1 MKFKEILEKIK
12 VYAPLG
18 VSLVVAACVVISL
31 SGYQAKASEPSKDKK
46 QQVSES
52 VTDAETETETENAA
66 EDTQT
71 HAGSF
76 ELADG
81 VYKGSAT
88 GFSGPV
94 TVAVTIMDKKIT
106 SIDILSSTDDEA
118 FFNRAKGVIDRI
130 IASQSFD
137 VDVVSGA
144 TYSSNGIIGAVK
156 NALTGE
162 KDNGVTGKSKQ
173 ESTSESESDSSLAE
187 IAAVQDASAYKD
199 GTYYGTGKG
208 FAGTMKV
215 KVDISGGKIASISI
229 VSTKD
234 GDSYVKSASSLLDTI
249 VEKQST
255 NVDTVSGATFSSRG
269 IIAAVR
275 SALSQAA
282 VSENTADNNN
292 DKQEAAESSGNGQT
306 DENSSGSASE
316 QGTEGTL
323 PYVDGIYYGTAEG
336 YKGDIKAAV
345 VIQNKTLKAILVT
358 EKQDD
363 EPFITNAMDV
373 LKNMMKKQSADVDTV
388 SGATYS
394 SKGLIGA
401 VKAAFEE
408 ARKTTAGENTGDGNS
423 DANNK
428 NNSNSDNNNGNDNSS
443 NNADDSN
450 IAGEE
455 DKAVLSKLVQ
465 SQASLDGAQYTQLS
479 WYLLQIRLGDAQEVL
494 ESAESTKKDVS
505 CAQEKLQAAIN
516 ALQKNDTST
525 NVYEDGVY
533 EVSTLCI
540 PDDDMDFSAYNLS
553 MKVTIANDRIVSIT
567 DVKGDGDSQN
577 ASYIKKAADGTKN
590 QPGLVSVL
598 TSQANADSIDFSS
611 IDTVSRATCT
621 SKAIIDGCKSALEAA
636 KKK

>member
-1 MKFKEILEKIK
+1 MKFKEVLEKIK

-18 VSLVVAACVVISL
+18 VSLVIAACVVISL
-31 SGYQAKASEPSKDKK
+31 SGYQTKASEPSKDKK

-52 VTDAETETETENAA
+52 VADSEAETKKTAD
-66 EDTQT
+66 DTQT
-71 HAGSF
+71 ATGSF
-76 ELADG
+76 DLADG

-130 IASQSFD
+130 ISSQSFD

-162 KDNGVTGKSKQ
+162 NDKTVTGKSKQ
-173 ESTSESESDSSLAE
+173 ESASESDSSSAE
-187 IAAVQDASAYKD
+187 IEAVQDAAAYRD

-215 KVDISGGKIASISI
+215 KVDIAGGKIVSISI

-269 IIAAVR
+269 IISAVR

-282 VSENTADNNN
+282 VSKNTAGNNT
-292 DKQEAAESSGNGQT
+292 DKQDATEASGNGQT
-306 DENSSGSASE
+306 GENPSGSAQQ

-336 YKGDIKAAV
+336 YKGDIKVAV
-345 VIQNKTLKAILVT
+345 VIQDKTLKAILVT

-408 ARKTTAGENTGDGNS
+408 ARKTTAGENTGD
-423 DANNK
+423 
-428 NNSNSDNNNGNDNSS
+428 SNSGNNNSS
-443 NNADDSN
+443 NNSDNSN
-450 IAGEE
+450 IAGDE

-465 SQASLDGAQYTQLS
+465 SQASLDGTQYTQLS
-479 WYLLQIRLGDAQEVL
+479 WYLFQIRLGDAQEVL

-505 CAQEKLQAAIN
+505 RAQEKLQAAIN

-525 NVYEDGVY
+525 NVYEDGTY
-533 EVSTLCI
+533 DVSTLCT
-540 PDDDMDFSAYNLS
+540 PDGDMDFIAYNLS

-577 ASYIKKAADGTKN
+577 ASYIKKAADGTRN
-590 QPGLVSVL
+590 QQGMVSVL
-598 TSQANADSIDFSS
+598 TSQTNAANIDFSS
-611 IDTVSRATCT
+611 IDTVSSATCT
-621 SKAIIDGCKSALEAA
+621 SNAIIDGCKRALETA

>member
-1 MKFKEILEKIK
+1 MKLKEVLEKIK

-18 VSLVVAACVVISL
+18 VSLVIAACVVISL
-31 SGYQAKASEPSKDKK
+31 SGYQTKASEPSKDKK
-46 QQVSES
+46 QQVSEN
-52 VTDAETETETENAA
+52 VTDTETETENAA
-66 EDTQT
+66 ENTQT
-71 HAGSF
+71 ATGSF
-76 ELADG
+76 DLADG

-130 IASQSFD
+130 ISSQSFD

-173 ESTSESESDSSLAE
+173 ESTSESESDSSSVE
-187 IAAVQDASAYKD
+187 KAAVQDASAYKD

-215 KVDISGGKIASISI
+215 KVDIVGGKIASISI

-282 VSENTADNNN
+282 VSQNTAGNNT
-292 DKQEAAESSGNGQT
+292 DKQDATETSGNGQT
-306 DENSSGSASE
+306 DENSSGSSQE
-316 QGTEGTL
+316 QGTGGTL

-336 YKGDIKAAV
+336 YKGDIKVAV
-345 VIQNKTLKAILVT
+345 VIQDKTLKAILVT

-408 ARKTTAGENTGDGNS
+408 ARKTTAGENTGD
-423 DANNK
+423 
-428 NNSNSDNNNGNDNSS
+428 SNSGNNNSS
-443 NNADDSN
+443 NNSDNSN
-450 IAGEE
+450 IAGDE

-465 SQASLDGAQYTQLS
+465 SQVSLDGTQYTQLS
-479 WYLLQIRLGDAQEVL
+479 WYLFQIRLGDAQEVL

-505 CAQEKLQAAIN
+505 RAQEKLQAAIN

-525 NVYEDGVY
+525 NVYEDGTY
-533 EVSTLCI
+533 DVSTLCI

-590 QPGLVSVL
+590 QPGMVSVL
-598 TSQANADSIDFSS
+598 TSQANADSIDFSG
-611 IDTVSRATCT
+611 IDTVSHATCT
-621 SKAIIDGCKSALEAA
+621 SKAIINGCKSVLEAA

>member
-1 MKFKEILEKIK
+1 MKFKEVLEKIK

-18 VSLVVAACVVISL
+18 VSLVIAACVVISL
-31 SGYQAKASEPSKDKK
+31 SGYQTKASEPSKDKK
-46 QQVSES
+46 HQVSER
-52 VTDAETETETENAA
+52 VTDTETEDAA

-71 HAGSF
+71 ATGSF

-282 VSENTADNNN
+282 VSDKTTGNNT
-292 DKQEAAESSGNGQT
+292 DKQGAAEASGNGQT
-306 DENSSGSASE
+306 DKNSSGSASE

-336 YKGDIKAAV
+336 YKGDIRVAV
-345 VIQNKTLKAILVT
+345 VIQDKTLKAILVT

-408 ARKTTAGENTGDGNS
+408 ARKTTAGENTGGSNS
-423 DANNK
+423 DS
-428 NNSNSDNNNGNDNSS
+428 NNSNDNN
-443 NNADDSN
+443 SN

-455 DKAVLSKLVQ
+455 DKAVLLKLVQ

-525 NVYEDGVY
+525 NVYEDGTY
-533 EVSTLCI
+533 DVSTLCI

-577 ASYIKKAADGTKN
+577 VSYIKKAVDGTKN
-590 QPGLVSVL
+590 QPGMVSVL
-598 TSQANADSIDFSS
+598 TSQTNADSIDFSS
-611 IDTVSRATCT
+611 IDTVSHATCT

>member
-1 MKFKEILEKIK
+1 MKFKEVLEKIK

-18 VSLVVAACVVISL
+18 VSLVIAACVVISL
-31 SGYQAKASEPSKDKK
+31 SGYQTKASEPSKDKK
-46 QQVSES
+46 LQVSER
-52 VTDAETETETENAA
+52 VTDTETETENAA

-71 HAGSF
+71 ATGSF
-76 ELADG
+76 DLADG

-118 FFNRAKGVIDRI
+118 FFNKAKGVIDRI
-130 IASQSFD
+130 ISSQSFD

-173 ESTSESESDSSLAE
+173 ESTSESESDSSSAE

-215 KVDISGGKIASISI
+215 KVDIAGGKIASISI

-282 VSENTADNNN
+282 VSENTAGNNT
-292 DKQEAAESSGNGQT
+292 DKQDAAETSGNDRN
-306 DENSSGSASE
+306 DENSSDSE
-316 QGTEGTL
+316 PEQTAEGTL

-336 YKGDIKAAV
+336 YKGDIKVAV
-345 VIQNKTLKAILVT
+345 VIQDKTLKAILVT
-358 EKQDD
+358 KKQDD

-408 ARKTTAGENTGDGNS
+408 ARKTTAGENTGD
-423 DANNK
+423 
-428 NNSNSDNNNGNDNSS
+428 SNSGNNNSS
-443 NNADDSN
+443 NNSDNSN
-450 IAGEE
+450 IAGDE

-465 SQASLDGAQYTQLS
+465 SQASLDGTQYTQLS
-479 WYLLQIRLGDAQEVL
+479 WYLLQIRLEDANEVL
-494 ESAESTKKDVS
+494 SSAEATKKDVS
-505 CAQEKLQAAIN
+505 RAQEKLQAAIN

-525 NVYEDGVY
+525 NVYEDGTY
-533 EVSTLCI
+533 DVSTLCI

-590 QPGLVSVL
+590 QPGMVSVL
-598 TSQANADSIDFSS
+598 TSQANADRIDFSG

-621 SKAIIDGCKSALEAA
+621 SKAIINGCKSVLEAA

>member
-1 MKFKEILEKIK
+1 MKFKEVFEKIK

-18 VSLVVAACVVISL
+18 VSLVIAACVVISL
-31 SGYQAKASEPSKDKK
+31 SGYQTKASEPSNDKK
-46 QQVSES
+46 HQVSER
-52 VTDAETETETENAA
+52 VTDTETEDAA
-66 EDTQT
+66 ENTQT
-71 HAGSF
+71 ATGSF

-118 FFNRAKGVIDRI
+118 FFNRAKAVIDRI

-282 VSENTADNNN
+282 VSDKTTGNNT
-292 DKQEAAESSGNGQT
+292 DKQGAAEASGNGQT
-306 DENSSGSASE
+306 DKNSSGSASE

-336 YKGDIKAAV
+336 YKGDIRVAV
-345 VIQNKTLKAILVT
+345 VIQDKTLKAILVT

-408 ARKTTAGENTGDGNS
+408 ARKTTAGENTGGSNS
-423 DANNK
+423 DS
-428 NNSNSDNNNGNDNSS
+428 NNSNDNN
-443 NNADDSN
+443 SN

-455 DKAVLSKLVQ
+455 DKAVLLKLVQ

-525 NVYEDGVY
+525 NVYEDGTY
-533 EVSTLCI
+533 DVSTLCI

-577 ASYIKKAADGTKN
+577 VSYIKKAVDGTKN
-590 QPGLVSVL
+590 QAGMVSVL
-598 TSQANADSIDFSS
+598 TSQTNADSIDFSS
-611 IDTVSRATCT
+611 IDTVSHATCT

>member
-1 MKFKEILEKIK
+1 MKFKEVLEKIK

-18 VSLVVAACVVISL
+18 VSLVIAACVVISL
-31 SGYQAKASEPSKDKK
+31 SGYQTKASEPSKDKK
-46 QQVSES
+46 HQVSEKL
-52 VTDAETETETENAA
+52 TDAETETENAA
-66 EDTQT
+66 DDTQT
-71 HAGSF
+71 DTGSF

-282 VSENTADNNN
+282 VSDNTTGNNT
-292 DKQEAAESSGNGQT
+292 DKQGAAEASGNGQT

-323 PYVDGIYYGTAEG
+323 AYVDGIYYGTAED
-336 YKGDIKAAV
+336 YKGDIRVAV
-345 VIQNKTLKAILVT
+345 VIQDETLKAILVT

-408 ARKTTAGENTGDGNS
+408 ARKTTAGENTGDSNS
-423 DANNK
+423 DS
-428 NNSNSDNNNGNDNSS
+428 NNSNDNN
-443 NNADDSN
+443 SN

-455 DKAVLSKLVQ
+455 DKAVLLKLVQ

-525 NVYEDGVY
+525 NVYEDGTY
-533 EVSTLCI
+533 DVSTLCI

-577 ASYIKKAADGTKN
+577 VSYIKKAADGTKN
-590 QPGLVSVL
+590 QPGMVSVL
-598 TSQANADSIDFSS
+598 TSQTNADSIDFSS
-611 IDTVSRATCT
+611 IDTVSHATCT

>member
-1 MKFKEILEKIK
+1 MKFKEVLEKIK

-31 SGYQAKASEPSKDKK
+31 SGYQTKASERSKDKK
-46 QQVSES
+46 QQVSER
-52 VTDAETETETENAA
+52 VTDTETETENAA

-71 HAGSF
+71 ATGSF
-76 ELADG
+76 DLADG

-130 IASQSFD
+130 ISSQSFD

-144 TYSSNGIIGAVK
+144 TYSSNGIIKAVK

-162 KDNGVTGKSKQ
+162 NDKTVTGKSKQ
-173 ESTSESESDSSLAE
+173 ESASESDSSSAE

-215 KVDISGGKIASISI
+215 KVDIAGGKIASISI

-269 IIAAVR
+269 IISAVR

-282 VSENTADNNN
+282 VSQNTADNIT
-292 DKQEAAESSGNGQT
+292 DKQDATETSGNGQT
-306 DENSSGSASE
+306 DENPSGSASE
-316 QGTEGTL
+316 QGTGGTL

-336 YKGDIKAAV
+336 YKGDIKVAV
-345 VIQNKTLKAILVT
+345 VIQDKTLKAILVT

-408 ARKTTAGENTGDGNS
+408 ARKTTAGENTGD
-423 DANNK
+423 
-428 NNSNSDNNNGNDNSS
+428 SNSGNNNSS
-443 NNADDSN
+443 NNSDNSN
-450 IAGEE
+450 IAGDE

-465 SQASLDGAQYTQLS
+465 SQASLDGTQYTQLS
-479 WYLLQIRLGDAQEVL
+479 WYLLQIRLEDANEVL
-494 ESAESTKKDVS
+494 SSAEATKKDVS
-505 CAQEKLQAAIN
+505 HAQEKLQAAIN

-525 NVYEDGVY
+525 NVYEDGTY
-533 EVSTLCI
+533 DVSTLCI

-590 QPGLVSVL
+590 QQGMVSVL
-598 TSQANADSIDFSS
+598 TSQANAANIDFSS

-621 SKAIIDGCKSALEAA
+621 SKAIIDGCKSVLEAA

>member
-12 VYAPLG
+12 VYAPLV
-18 VSLVVAACVVISL
+18 VSLVVAACVVVSL
-31 SGYQAKASEPSKDKK
+31 STYQAKASEPSKDKK

-52 VTDAETETETENAA
+52 MADTETVTENAT

-71 HAGSF
+71 ATGSF
-76 ELADG
+76 DLADG
-81 VYKGSAT
+81 VYKGGAT

-130 IASQSFD
+130 ISSQSLD

-173 ESTSESESDSSLAE
+173 ESTSESESDSSSAE

-208 FAGTMKV
+208 FAGNIKV
-215 KVDISGGKIASISI
+215 KVDIAGGKISAISI

-234 GDSYVKSASSLLDTI
+234 GGSYVKSASSLLDII

-282 VSENTADNNN
+282 VSENTAGNNT
-292 DKQEAAESSGNGQT
+292 DKQGAAETSGNGQT

-323 PYVDGIYYGTAEG
+323 PYVDGIYYGTSEG
-336 YKGDIKAAV
+336 YKGDIKVAV
-345 VIQNKTLKAILVT
+345 VIQDKTLKAILVT

-401 VKAAFEE
+401 VKEAFEE
-408 ARKTTAGENTGDGNS
+408 ARKTTAGENTGNGNS
-423 DANNK
+423 GGNN
-428 NNSNSDNNNGNDNSS
+428 NNSN
-443 NNADDSN
+443 NAADSN
-450 IAGEE
+450 IALDE

-465 SQASLDGAQYTQLS
+465 SQASLDGTQYTQLS

-505 CAQEKLQAAIN
+505 RAQEKLQAAIN

-525 NVYEDGVY
+525 NVYKDGTY

-590 QPGLVSVL
+590 QQGMVSML

-611 IDTVSRATCT
+611 IDTVSHATCT
-621 SKAIIDGCKSALEAA
+621 SKAIIDGCKSALETA

>member
-1 MKFKEILEKIK
+1 MKFKEVLEKIK

-18 VSLVVAACVVISL
+18 VSLVIAACVVISL
-31 SGYQAKASEPSKDKK
+31 SGYQTKASEPSKDKK
-46 QQVSES
+46 QQVSER
-52 VTDAETETETENAA
+52 VTDTETETENAA
-66 EDTQT
+66 ENTQT
-71 HAGSF
+71 ATGSF
-76 ELADG
+76 DLADG

-130 IASQSFD
+130 ISSQSFD

-144 TYSSNGIIGAVK
+144 TYSSNGIIKAVK

-162 KDNGVTGKSKQ
+162 KDKGVTGKSKQ
-173 ESTSESESDSSLAE
+173 ESASESDSSSAE
-187 IAAVQDASAYKD
+187 IEAVQDASDYKD

-215 KVDISGGKIASISI
+215 KVDIAGGKIASISI

-282 VSENTADNNN
+282 VSENTAGNNT
-292 DKQEAAESSGNGQT
+292 DKQDAAETSGNDRN
-306 DENSSGSASE
+306 DENSSDSE
-316 QGTEGTL
+316 PEQTAEGTL

-336 YKGDIKAAV
+336 YKGDIKVAV
-345 VIQNKTLKAILVT
+345 VIQDKTLKAILVT

-408 ARKTTAGENTGDGNS
+408 ARKTTAGENTGD
-423 DANNK
+423 
-428 NNSNSDNNNGNDNSS
+428 SNSGNNNSS
-443 NNADDSN
+443 NNSDNSN
-450 IAGEE
+450 IAGDE

-465 SQASLDGAQYTQLS
+465 SQALLDGTQYTQLS
-479 WYLLQIRLGDAQEVL
+479 WYLLQIRLEDANEVL
-494 ESAESTKKDVS
+494 SSAEATKKDVS
-505 CAQEKLQAAIN
+505 RAQEKLQAAIN

-525 NVYEDGVY
+525 NVYEDGTY
-533 EVSTLCI
+533 DVSTLCI
-540 PDDDMDFSAYNLS
+540 PDDDMDFSAYHLS

-590 QPGLVSVL
+590 QPGMVSVL
-598 TSQANADSIDFSS
+598 TSQANADSIDFSG

-621 SKAIIDGCKSALEAA
+621 SNAIINGCKSVLEAA

>member
-1 MKFKEILEKIK
+1 MKFKEVFEKIK

-18 VSLVVAACVVISL
+18 VSLVIAACVVISL
-31 SGYQAKASEPSKDKK
+31 SGYQTKASEPSNDKK
-46 QQVSES
+46 HQVSER
-52 VTDAETETETENAA
+52 VTDTETEDAA

-71 HAGSF
+71 ATGSF

-94 TVAVTIMDKKIT
+94 TVAVTIMDKKII

-282 VSENTADNNN
+282 VSDNTVGNNT
-292 DKQEAAESSGNGQT
+292 DKQGAAEASGNGQT

-316 QGTEGTL
+316 KGTEGTL

-336 YKGDIKAAV
+336 YKGDIRVAV
-345 VIQNKTLKAILVT
+345 VIQDKTLKAILVT

-408 ARKTTAGENTGDGNS
+408 ARKTTAGENTGGSNS
-423 DANNK
+423 DS
-428 NNSNSDNNNGNDNSS
+428 NNSNDNN
-443 NNADDSN
+443 SN

-455 DKAVLSKLVQ
+455 DKAVLLKLVQ

-479 WYLLQIRLGDAQEVL
+479 WYLLQIRLGDTQEVL

-525 NVYEDGVY
+525 NVYEDGTY
-533 EVSTLCI
+533 DVSTLCI

-577 ASYIKKAADGTKN
+577 VSYIKKAVDGTKN
-590 QPGLVSVL
+590 QAGMVSVL
-598 TSQANADSIDFSS
+598 TSQTNADSIDFSS
-611 IDTVSRATCT
+611 IDTVSHATCT

>member
-31 SGYQAKASEPSKDKK
+31 STYQAKASEPSKDKK

-52 VTDAETETETENAA
+52 MADTETETENTT

-71 HAGSF
+71 ATGSF
-76 ELADG
+76 DLADG

-94 TVAVTIMDKKIT
+94 TVAVTILDKKIV
-106 SIDILSSTDDEA
+106 SIDILSASDDEA

-130 IASQSFD
+130 IASQSLD
-137 VDVVSGA
+137 VDAVSGA

-173 ESTSESESDSSLAE
+173 ESTSESESDSSSAE

-208 FAGTMKV
+208 FAGAMKV
-215 KVDISGGKIASISI
+215 KVDIAGGKIASISI

-234 GDSYVKSASSLLDTI
+234 GDSYVKSASSLLDMI

-282 VSENTADNNN
+282 VSENTAGNNT
-292 DKQEAAESSGNGQT
+292 DKQGAAETSGNGQT
-306 DENSSGSASE
+306 DENYSGSASE

-323 PYVDGIYYGTAEG
+323 AYVDGIYYGTAEG
-336 YKGDIKAAV
+336 YKGDIKVAV
-345 VIQNKTLKAILVT
+345 VIQDKTLKAILVT

-408 ARKTTAGENTGDGNS
+408 ARKTTAGENTGNGNS
-423 DANNK
+423 GGNN
-428 NNSNSDNNNGNDNSS
+428 NNSN
-443 NNADDSN
+443 NAADSN
-450 IAGEE
+450 IALDE

-465 SQASLDGAQYTQLS
+465 SQALLDGTQYTQLS

-505 CAQEKLQAAIN
+505 RAQEKLQAAIN

-525 NVYEDGVY
+525 NVYEDGTY

-590 QPGLVSVL
+590 QQGMVSVL

-611 IDTVSRATCT
+611 IDTVSHATCT

>member
-1 MKFKEILEKIK
+1 MKFKEVLEKIK

-18 VSLVVAACVVISL
+18 VSLVIAACVVISL
-31 SGYQAKASEPSKDKK
+31 SGYQTKASEPSKDKK
-46 QQVSES
+46 QQVSDR
-52 VTDAETETETENAA
+52 VTDTETENAA

-71 HAGSF
+71 ATGSF

-162 KDNGVTGKSKQ
+162 KDNGVTGKAKQ

-187 IAAVQDASAYKD
+187 IAVAQDASAYKD

-282 VSENTADNNN
+282 VSDNTTGNNT
-292 DKQEAAESSGNGQT
+292 DKQGAAEASGNGQT

-336 YKGDIKAAV
+336 YKGDIKVAV
-345 VIQNKTLKAILVT
+345 VIQDKTLKAILVT

-408 ARKTTAGENTGDGNS
+408 ARKTTAGENTGDSNSGN
-423 DANNK
+423 NN
-428 NNSNSDNNNGNDNSS
+428 NNSDNNNNNSNDN
-443 NNADDSN
+443 NSN

-525 NVYEDGVY
+525 NVYEDGTY
-533 EVSTLCI
+533 DVSTLCI

-577 ASYIKKAADGTKN
+577 VSYINKAADGTKN
-590 QPGLVSVL
+590 QPGMVSVL

>member
-1 MKFKEILEKIK
+1 MKFKEVLEKIK

-18 VSLVVAACVVISL
+18 VSLVIAACVVISL
-31 SGYQAKASEPSKDKK
+31 SGYQTKASEPSKDKK
-46 QQVSES
+46 HQVSER
-52 VTDAETETETENAA
+52 VTDTETENAA

-71 HAGSF
+71 ATGSF
-76 ELADG
+76 DLADG

-130 IASQSFD
+130 ISSQSLD
-137 VDVVSGA
+137 VDAVSGA

-173 ESTSESESDSSLAE
+173 ESTSESESDSSSVE

-215 KVDISGGKIASISI
+215 KVDIAGGKIASISI

-234 GDSYVKSASSLLDTI
+234 GDSYVKSASSLIDTI

-282 VSENTADNNN
+282 VSKNTAGNNT
-292 DKQEAAESSGNGQT
+292 DKQDETQTSGNGQT
-306 DENSSGSASE
+306 GENPSGSAQQ

-336 YKGDIKAAV
+336 YKGDIKVAV
-345 VIQNKTLKAILVT
+345 VIQDKTLKAILVT
-358 EKQDD
+358 KKQDD

-408 ARKTTAGENTGDGNS
+408 ARKTTAGENTGD
-423 DANNK
+423 
-428 NNSNSDNNNGNDNSS
+428 SNSGNNNSS
-443 NNADDSN
+443 NNSDNSN
-450 IAGEE
+450 IAGDE

-465 SQASLDGAQYTQLS
+465 SQASLDGTQYTQLS
-479 WYLLQIRLGDAQEVL
+479 WYLLQIRLEDANEVL
-494 ESAESTKKDVS
+494 SSAEATKKDVS
-505 CAQEKLQAAIN
+505 RAQEKLQAAIN

-525 NVYEDGVY
+525 NVYEDGTY
-533 EVSTLCI
+533 DVSTLCI

-577 ASYIKKAADGTKN
+577 ASYIKKATDGTKN
-590 QPGLVSVL
+590 QPGMVSVL
-598 TSQANADSIDFSS
+598 TSQANADSIDFSG

-621 SKAIIDGCKSALEAA
+621 SNAIIEGCKSALETA

>member
-1 MKFKEILEKIK
+1 MKFKEVLEKIK

-18 VSLVVAACVVISL
+18 VSLVIAACVVISL
-31 SGYQAKASEPSKDKK
+31 SGYQTKASEPSKDKK
-46 QQVSES
+46 QQVSER
-52 VTDAETETETENAA
+52 VTDTETETENAA
-66 EDTQT
+66 ENTQT
-71 HAGSF
+71 ATGSF
-76 ELADG
+76 DLADG

-130 IASQSFD
+130 ISSQSFD

-144 TYSSNGIIGAVK
+144 TYSSNGIIKAVK

-162 KDNGVTGKSKQ
+162 KDKTVTGKSKQ
-173 ESTSESESDSSLAE
+173 ESASESDSSSAE
-187 IAAVQDASAYKD
+187 IEAVQDAAAYRD

-215 KVDISGGKIASISI
+215 KVDIAGGKIASISI

-234 GDSYVKSASSLLDTI
+234 GDSYVKSASSLIDTI

-269 IIAAVR
+269 IISAVR

-282 VSENTADNNN
+282 VSKNTADNVT
-292 DKQEAAESSGNGQT
+292 DKQDETQTSGNGQT
-306 DENSSGSASE
+306 GENPSGSAQQ

-336 YKGDIKAAV
+336 YKGDIKVAV
-345 VIQNKTLKAILVT
+345 VIQDKTLKAILVT

-408 ARKTTAGENTGDGNS
+408 ARKTTAGENTGD
-423 DANNK
+423 
-428 NNSNSDNNNGNDNSS
+428 SNSGNNNSS
-443 NNADDSN
+443 NNSDNSN
-450 IAGEE
+450 IAGDE

-465 SQASLDGAQYTQLS
+465 SQASLDGTQYTQLS
-479 WYLLQIRLGDAQEVL
+479 WYLFQIRLADAQEVL

-505 CAQEKLQAAIN
+505 RAQEKLQAAIN

-525 NVYEDGVY
+525 NVYEDGTY
-533 EVSTLCI
+533 DVSTLCI

-590 QPGLVSVL
+590 QPGMVSVL
-598 TSQANADSIDFSS
+598 TSQANADSIDFSG

-621 SKAIIDGCKSALEAA
+621 SKAIINGCKSVLEAA

>member
-1 MKFKEILEKIK
+1 MKFKEVLEKIK

-18 VSLVVAACVVISL
+18 VSLVIAACVVISL
-31 SGYQAKASEPSKDKK
+31 SGYQTKASEPSNDKK
-46 QQVSES
+46 HQVPER
-52 VTDAETETETENAA
+52 VTDTETEDAA

-71 HAGSF
+71 ATGSF

-94 TVAVTIMDKKIT
+94 TVAVTIMDKKII

-282 VSENTADNNN
+282 VSDNTVGNNT
-292 DKQEAAESSGNGQT
+292 DKQGAAEASGNGQT

-316 QGTEGTL
+316 KGTEGTL

-336 YKGDIKAAV
+336 YKGDIRVAV
-345 VIQNKTLKAILVT
+345 VIQDKTLKAILVT

-408 ARKTTAGENTGDGNS
+408 ARKTTAGENTGGSNS
-423 DANNK
+423 DS
-428 NNSNSDNNNGNDNSS
+428 NNSNDNN
-443 NNADDSN
+443 SN

-455 DKAVLSKLVQ
+455 DKAVLLKLVQ

-525 NVYEDGVY
+525 NVYEDGTY
-533 EVSTLCI
+533 DVSTLCI

-577 ASYIKKAADGTKN
+577 VSYIKKAVDGTKN
-590 QPGLVSVL
+590 QAGMVSVL
-598 TSQANADSIDFSS
+598 TSQTNADSIDFSS
-611 IDTVSRATCT
+611 IDTVSHATCT

>member
-1 MKFKEILEKIK
+1 MKFKEVLEKIK

-18 VSLVVAACVVISL
+18 VSLVIAACVVISL
-31 SGYQAKASEPSKDKK
+31 SGYQTKASEPSKDKK
-46 QQVSES
+46 HQVSER
-52 VTDAETETETENAA
+52 VTDTETEDAA

-71 HAGSF
+71 ATGSF

-94 TVAVTIMDKKIT
+94 TVAVTIMDKKII

-144 TYSSNGIIGAVK
+144 TYSSNGIIAAVK

-173 ESTSESESDSSLAE
+173 KSTSESESDSSLAE

-215 KVDISGGKIASISI
+215 KVDISGGKIAFISI

-282 VSENTADNNN
+282 VSDNTVGNNT
-292 DKQEAAESSGNGQT
+292 DKQGAAEASGNGQT

-316 QGTEGTL
+316 HGTEGTL
-323 PYVDGIYYGTAEG
+323 PYVDGIYYGTADG
-336 YKGDIKAAV
+336 YKGDIRVAV
-345 VIQNKTLKAILVT
+345 VIQDKTLKAILVT

-408 ARKTTAGENTGDGNS
+408 ARKTTAGENTGGSNS
-423 DANNK
+423 DS
-428 NNSNSDNNNGNDNSS
+428 NNSNDNNN
-443 NNADDSN
+443 N

-455 DKAVLSKLVQ
+455 DKAVLLKLVQ

-525 NVYEDGVY
+525 NVYEDGTY
-533 EVSTLCI
+533 DVSTLCI

-577 ASYIKKAADGTKN
+577 VSYIKKAVDGTKN
-590 QPGLVSVL
+590 QAGMVSVL
-598 TSQANADSIDFSS
+598 TSQTNADSIDFSS
-611 IDTVSRATCT
+611 IDTVSHATCT

>member
-31 SGYQAKASEPSKDKK
+31 STYQAKASEPSKDKK

-52 VTDAETETETENAA
+52 MAGTETETENAT

-71 HAGSF
+71 ATGSF
-76 ELADG
+76 DLADG

-130 IASQSFD
+130 ISSQSLD

-215 KVDISGGKIASISI
+215 KVDIAGGKIASISI

-282 VSENTADNNN
+282 VSENTAGNNT
-292 DKQEAAESSGNGQT
+292 DKQGAAEASGNGQT

-323 PYVDGIYYGTAEG
+323 PYVDGIYYGTSEG
-336 YKGDIKAAV
+336 YKGDIKVAV
-345 VIQNKTLKAILVT
+345 VIQDKTLKAILVT

-408 ARKTTAGENTGDGNS
+408 ARKTTAGENTGNGNS
-423 DANNK
+423 
-428 NNSNSDNNNGNDNSS
+428 GG
-443 NNADDSN
+443 NNAADSN
-450 IAGEE
+450 IALDE

-465 SQASLDGAQYTQLS
+465 SQASLDGTQYTQLS

-494 ESAESTKKDVS
+494 DSAESTKKDVS
-505 CAQEKLQAAIN
+505 RAQEKLQAAIN

-525 NVYEDGVY
+525 NVYEDGTY

-590 QPGLVSVL
+590 QQGMVSVL
-598 TSQANADSIDFSS
+598 TSQSNADSIDFSS

>member
-1 MKFKEILEKIK
+1 MKFKEVLEKIK

-18 VSLVVAACVVISL
+18 VSLVIAACVVISL
-31 SGYQAKASEPSKDKK
+31 SGYQTKASEPSKDKK
-46 QQVSES
+46 QQVSER
-52 VTDAETETETENAA
+52 VTDTETETENAA

-71 HAGSF
+71 TTGSF
-76 ELADG
+76 DLADG

-130 IASQSFD
+130 ISSQSFD

-144 TYSSNGIIGAVK
+144 TYSSNGIIKAVK

-173 ESTSESESDSSLAE
+173 ESTSESESDSSSVE
-187 IAAVQDASAYKD
+187 KAAVQDASAYKD

-215 KVDISGGKIASISI
+215 KVDIAGGKIASISI

-249 VEKQST
+249 VKKQST

-282 VSENTADNNN
+282 VSQNTAGNNT
-292 DKQEAAESSGNGQT
+292 DKQDATETSGNGQT
-306 DENSSGSASE
+306 DENSSGSSQE
-316 QGTEGTL
+316 QGKEGTL

-336 YKGDIKAAV
+336 YKGDIKVAV
-345 VIQNKTLKAILVT
+345 VIQDKTLKAILVT

-408 ARKTTAGENTGDGNS
+408 ARKTTAGENTGD
-423 DANNK
+423 
-428 NNSNSDNNNGNDNSS
+428 SNSGNNNSS
-443 NNADDSN
+443 NNSDNSN
-450 IAGEE
+450 IAGDE

-465 SQASLDGAQYTQLS
+465 SQASLDGTQYTQLS
-479 WYLLQIRLGDAQEVL
+479 WYLLQIRLEDANEVL
-494 ESAESTKKDVS
+494 SSAEATKKDVS
-505 CAQEKLQAAIN
+505 RAQEKLQAAIN

-525 NVYEDGVY
+525 NVYEDGTY
-533 EVSTLCI
+533 DVSTLCI

-590 QPGLVSVL
+590 QPGMVSVL
-598 TSQANADSIDFSS
+598 TSQANADSIDFSG

-621 SKAIIDGCKSALEAA
+621 SKAIIDGCKSVLEAA

>member
-1 MKFKEILEKIK
+1 MI
-12 VYAPLG
+12 
-18 VSLVVAACVVISL
+18 AACVVISL
-31 SGYQAKASEPSKDKK
+31 SGYQTKASEPSKDKK
-46 QQVSES
+46 QQVSEM
-52 VTDAETETETENAA
+52 VTDTETETEN
-66 EDTQT
+66 TQT
-71 HAGSF
+71 ATGSF
-76 ELADG
+76 DLADG

-130 IASQSFD
+130 ISSQSFD

-173 ESTSESESDSSLAE
+173 ESTSESESDSSSVE

-215 KVDISGGKIASISI
+215 KVDIAGGKIASISI

-269 IIAAVR
+269 IISAVR

-282 VSENTADNNN
+282 VSQNTADNIT
-292 DKQEAAESSGNGQT
+292 DKQDATETSGNGQT
-306 DENSSGSASE
+306 DENPSGSASE
-316 QGTEGTL
+316 QGTGGTL

-336 YKGDIKAAV
+336 YKGDIKVAV
-345 VIQNKTLKAILVT
+345 VIQDKTLKAILVT

-408 ARKTTAGENTGDGNS
+408 ARKTTAGENTGD
-423 DANNK
+423 
-428 NNSNSDNNNGNDNSS
+428 SNSGNNNSS
-443 NNADDSN
+443 NNSDNSN
-450 IAGEE
+450 IAGDE

-465 SQASLDGAQYTQLS
+465 SQASLDGTQYTQLS
-479 WYLLQIRLGDAQEVL
+479 WYLLQIRLEDANEVL
-494 ESAESTKKDVS
+494 SSAEATKKDVS
-505 CAQEKLQAAIN
+505 RAQEKLQAAIN

-525 NVYEDGVY
+525 NVYEDGTY
-533 EVSTLCI
+533 DVSTLCI

-590 QPGLVSVL
+590 QPGMVSVL
-598 TSQANADSIDFSS
+598 TSQANADSIDFSG

-621 SKAIIDGCKSALEAA
+621 SKAIINGCKSVLEAA

>member
-31 SGYQAKASEPSKDKK
+31 SAYQAKASEPSKDKK

-52 VTDAETETETENAA
+52 VADTETENAT

-71 HAGSF
+71 ATGSF
-76 ELADG
+76 DLADG

-88 GFSGPV
+88 GYSGSV
-94 TVAVTIMDKKIT
+94 TVAVTILDKKIV
-106 SIDILSSTDDEA
+106 SIDILSASDDEA

-130 IASQSFD
+130 ISSQSLD

-208 FAGTMKV
+208 FAGNIKV
-215 KVDISGGKIASISI
+215 KVDIAGGKISAISI

-275 SALSQAA
+275 NALSQAA
-282 VSENTADNNN
+282 VSENTAGNNT
-292 DKQEAAESSGNGQT
+292 DKQGAAEASGNGQT

-316 QGTEGTL
+316 QTAEGTL
-323 PYVDGIYYGTAEG
+323 PYVDGIYYGTADG
-336 YKGDIKAAV
+336 YKGDIKVAV
-345 VIQNKTLKAILVT
+345 VIQDKTLKAILVT

-408 ARKTTAGENTGDGNS
+408 ARKTTAGENTGNGNS
-423 DANNK
+423 GGNN
-428 NNSNSDNNNGNDNSS
+428 NNSN
-443 NNADDSN
+443 NAADSN
-450 IAGEE
+450 IAIDE

-465 SQASLDGAQYTQLS
+465 SQASLDGTQYTQLS

-525 NVYEDGVY
+525 NVYEDGTY

-540 PDDDMDFSAYNLS
+540 PDDDMDFVAYNLS

-590 QPGLVSVL
+590 QQGMVSVL
-598 TSQANADSIDFSS
+598 TSKANADSIDFSS

-636 KKK
+636 KKKNKTARTFTGWR

>member
-1 MKFKEILEKIK
+1 MKFKEVLEKIK

-18 VSLVVAACVVISL
+18 VSLVIAACVVISL
-31 SGYQAKASEPSKDKK
+31 SGYQTKASEPSKDKK
-46 QQVSES
+46 HQVSER
-52 VTDAETETETENAA
+52 VTDTETENAA

-71 HAGSF
+71 ATGSF

-94 TVAVTIMDKKIT
+94 TVAVTIMDKKII

-282 VSENTADNNN
+282 VSDNTVGNNT
-292 DKQEAAESSGNGQT
+292 DKQGAAEASGNGQT

-316 QGTEGTL
+316 KGTEGTL

-336 YKGDIKAAV
+336 YKGDIRVAV
-345 VIQNKTLKAILVT
+345 VIQDKTLKAILVT

-408 ARKTTAGENTGDGNS
+408 ARKTTAGENTGGSNS
-423 DANNK
+423 DS
-428 NNSNSDNNNGNDNSS
+428 NNSNDNN
-443 NNADDSN
+443 SN

-455 DKAVLSKLVQ
+455 DKAVLLKLVQ

-525 NVYEDGVY
+525 NVYEDGTY
-533 EVSTLCI
+533 DVSTLCI

-577 ASYIKKAADGTKN
+577 VSYIKKAVDGTKN
-590 QPGLVSVL
+590 QAGMVSVL
-598 TSQANADSIDFSS
+598 TSQTNADSIDFSS
-611 IDTVSRATCT
+611 IDTVSHATCT

>member
-1 MKFKEILEKIK
+1 MKFKEVLEKIK

-31 SGYQAKASEPSKDKK
+31 SGYQTKASEPSKDKK
-46 QQVSES
+46 QQVSEN
-52 VTDAETETETENAA
+52 VTDTETETENAA
-66 EDTQT
+66 ENTQT
-71 HAGSF
+71 ATGSF
-76 ELADG
+76 DLADG

-130 IASQSFD
+130 ISSQSFD
-137 VDVVSGA
+137 VDAVSGA
-144 TYSSNGIIGAVK
+144 TYSSNGIIKAVK

-162 KDNGVTGKSKQ
+162 KDKGVTGKSKQ
-173 ESTSESESDSSLAE
+173 ESASEADSSLAE
-187 IAAVQDASAYKD
+187 IAAVQDAAAYKD

-215 KVDISGGKIASISI
+215 KVDIAGGKIASISI

-282 VSENTADNNN
+282 VSDNTTGNNT
-292 DKQEAAESSGNGQT
+292 DKQGAAEASGNGQT
-306 DENSSGSASE
+306 DENSSGSSQE

-336 YKGDIKAAV
+336 YKGDIRVAV
-345 VIQNKTLKAILVT
+345 VIQDKTLKAILVT
-358 EKQDD
+358 KKQDD

-408 ARKTTAGENTGDGNS
+408 ARKITAGENTGD
-423 DANNK
+423 
-428 NNSNSDNNNGNDNSS
+428 SNSGNNNSS
-443 NNADDSN
+443 NNSDNSN
-450 IAGEE
+450 IAGDE

-465 SQASLDGAQYTQLS
+465 SQASLDGTQYTQLS
-479 WYLLQIRLGDAQEVL
+479 WYLFQIRLGDAQEVL
-494 ESAESTKKDVS
+494 SSAEATKKDVS
-505 CAQEKLQAAIN
+505 HAQEKLQAAIN

-525 NVYEDGVY
+525 NVYEDGTY
-533 EVSTLCI
+533 DVSTLCI

-590 QPGLVSVL
+590 QPGMVSVL
-598 TSQANADSIDFSS
+598 TSQANADSIDFSG

-621 SKAIIDGCKSALEAA
+621 SKAIINGCKSVLEAA

>member
-1 MKFKEILEKIK
+1 MKFKEVLEKIK

-18 VSLVVAACVVISL
+18 VSLVIAACVVISL
-31 SGYQAKASEPSKDKK
+31 SGYQTKASEPSKDKK
-46 QQVSES
+46 QQVSER
-52 VTDAETETETENAA
+52 VTDTETETEN
-66 EDTQT
+66 TQT
-71 HAGSF
+71 ATGSF
-76 ELADG
+76 DLADG

-130 IASQSFD
+130 ISSQSFD

-173 ESTSESESDSSLAE
+173 ESTSESESDSSSVE

-215 KVDISGGKIASISI
+215 KVDIAGGKIASISI

-269 IIAAVR
+269 IISAVR

-282 VSENTADNNN
+282 VSQNTADNIT
-292 DKQEAAESSGNGQT
+292 DKQDATETSGNGQT
-306 DENSSGSASE
+306 DENPSGSASE
-316 QGTEGTL
+316 QGTGGTL

-336 YKGDIKAAV
+336 YKGDIKVAV
-345 VIQNKTLKAILVT
+345 VIQDKTLKAILVT

-408 ARKTTAGENTGDGNS
+408 ARKTTAGENTGD
-423 DANNK
+423 
-428 NNSNSDNNNGNDNSS
+428 SNSGNNNSS
-443 NNADDSN
+443 NNSDNSN
-450 IAGEE
+450 IAGDE

-465 SQASLDGAQYTQLS
+465 SQASLDGTQYTQLS
-479 WYLLQIRLGDAQEVL
+479 WYLLQIRLEDANEVL
-494 ESAESTKKDVS
+494 SSAEATKKDVS
-505 CAQEKLQAAIN
+505 RAQEKLQAAIN

-525 NVYEDGVY
+525 NVYEDGTY
-533 EVSTLCI
+533 DVSTLCI

-590 QPGLVSVL
+590 QPGMVSVL
-598 TSQANADSIDFSS
+598 TSQANADRIDFSG

-621 SKAIIDGCKSALEAA
+621 SKAIINGCKSVLEAA

>member
-1 MKFKEILEKIK
+1 MKFKEVLEKIK
-12 VYAPLG
+12 IYAPLG

-31 SGYQAKASEPSKDKK
+31 SGYQTKASEPSKDKK
-46 QQVSES
+46 QQISES
-52 VTDAETETETENAA
+52 VTDTETETDNAD
-66 EDTQT
+66 EDTQAAT
-71 HAGSF
+71 GSF
-76 ELADG
+76 DLADG

-130 IASQSFD
+130 IASQSLD
-137 VDVVSGA
+137 VDAVSGA

-173 ESTSESESDSSLAE
+173 ESTSESESDSSSAE

-208 FAGTMKV
+208 FAGNIKV
-215 KVDISGGKIASISI
+215 KVDIAGGKISAISI

-282 VSENTADNNN
+282 VRENTAGNNT
-292 DKQEAAESSGNGQT
+292 DKQGAAETSGNGQT
-306 DENSSGSASE
+306 DENSSGSTSE
-316 QGTEGTL
+316 HGTEGTL
-323 PYVDGIYYGTAEG
+323 PYVDGIYYGTSEG
-336 YKGDIKAAV
+336 YKGDIKVAV
-345 VIQNKTLKAILVT
+345 VIQDKTLKAILVT

-408 ARKTTAGENTGDGNS
+408 ARKTTAGENTGD
-423 DANNK
+423 
-428 NNSNSDNNNGNDNSS
+428 SNSDNNNNSNDNSS
-443 NNADDSN
+443 N
-450 IAGEE
+450 IAGDE

-465 SQASLDGAQYTQLS
+465 SQASLDGTQYTQLS
-479 WYLLQIRLGDAQEVL
+479 WYLLQIRLEDANEVL
-494 ESAESTKKDVS
+494 SSAESTKKDVS
-505 CAQEKLQAAIN
+505 RAQEKLQAAIN

-525 NVYEDGVY
+525 NVYEDGTY

-590 QPGLVSVL
+590 QQGMVSML

-611 IDTVSRATCT
+611 IDTVSHATCT

>member
-1 MKFKEILEKIK
+1 MKFKEVLEKIK

-18 VSLVVAACVVISL
+18 VSLVIAACVVISL
-31 SGYQAKASEPSKDKK
+31 SGYQTKASEPSKDKK
-46 QQVSES
+46 HQVSER
-52 VTDAETETETENAA
+52 VTDTETENAA

-71 HAGSF
+71 ATGSF

-118 FFNRAKGVIDRI
+118 FFNRAKAVIDRI

-162 KDNGVTGKSKQ
+162 KDDGVTGKSKQ
-173 ESTSESESDSSLAE
+173 GSTSESESDSSLAE

-282 VSENTADNNN
+282 VSDNTTGNNT
-292 DKQEAAESSGNGQT
+292 DKQGAAEVSGNGQT

-336 YKGDIKAAV
+336 YKGDIRVAV
-345 VIQNKTLKAILVT
+345 VIQDKTLKAILVT

-408 ARKTTAGENTGDGNS
+408 ARKTTAGENTGGSNS
-423 DANNK
+423 DS
-428 NNSNSDNNNGNDNSS
+428 NNSNDNNN
-443 NNADDSN
+443 N

-455 DKAVLSKLVQ
+455 DKAVLLKLVQ

-525 NVYEDGVY
+525 NVYEDGTY
-533 EVSTLCI
+533 DVSTLCI

-577 ASYIKKAADGTKN
+577 TPYIKKAADGTKN

>member
-1 MKFKEILEKIK
+1 MKFKEVLEKIK

-18 VSLVVAACVVISL
+18 VSLVIAACVVISL
-31 SGYQAKASEPSKDKK
+31 SGYQTKASEPSKDKK
-46 QQVSES
+46 HQVSER
-52 VTDAETETETENAA
+52 VTDTETENAA

-71 HAGSF
+71 ATGSF

-282 VSENTADNNN
+282 VSDNTVGNNT
-292 DKQEAAESSGNGQT
+292 DKQGAAEASGNGQT

-336 YKGDIKAAV
+336 YKGDIRVAV
-345 VIQNKTLKAILVT
+345 VIQDKTLKAILVT

-408 ARKTTAGENTGDGNS
+408 ARKTTAGENTGDSNS
-423 DANNK
+423 DS
-428 NNSNSDNNNGNDNSS
+428 NNSNGNN
-443 NNADDSN
+443 SN

-455 DKAVLSKLVQ
+455 DKAVLLKLVQ

-525 NVYEDGVY
+525 NVYEDGTY
-533 EVSTLCI
+533 DVSTLCI

-577 ASYIKKAADGTKN
+577 VSYIKKAVDGTKN
-590 QPGLVSVL
+590 QAGMVSVL
-598 TSQANADSIDFSS
+598 TSQTNADSIDFSS
-611 IDTVSRATCT
+611 IDTVSHATCT

>member
-1 MKFKEILEKIK
+1 MKFKEVLEKIK

-18 VSLVVAACVVISL
+18 VSLVIAACVVISL
-31 SGYQAKASEPSKDKK
+31 SGYQTKASEPSKDKK
-46 QQVSES
+46 HQVSER
-52 VTDAETETETENAA
+52 VTDTETENAA

-71 HAGSF
+71 ATGSF

-130 IASQSFD
+130 ISSQSFD

-173 ESTSESESDSSLAE
+173 GSTSESESDSSLAE

-282 VSENTADNNN
+282 VSDNTTGNNT
-292 DKQEAAESSGNGQT
+292 DKQGAAEVSGNGQT

-316 QGTEGTL
+316 KGTEGTL

-336 YKGDIKAAV
+336 YKGDIRVAV
-345 VIQNKTLKAILVT
+345 VIQDKTLKAILVT

-408 ARKTTAGENTGDGNS
+408 ARKTTAGENTGDNNS
-423 DANNK
+423 DS
-428 NNSNSDNNNGNDNSS
+428 NNSNDNNN
-443 NNADDSN
+443 N

-455 DKAVLSKLVQ
+455 DKAVLLKLVQ

-525 NVYEDGVY
+525 NVYEDGTY
-533 EVSTLCI
+533 DVSTLCI

-577 ASYIKKAADGTKN
+577 TPYIKKAADGTKN

>member
-1 MKFKEILEKIK
+1 MKFKEVLEKIK

-18 VSLVVAACVVISL
+18 VSLVIAACVVISL
-31 SGYQAKASEPSKDKK
+31 SGYQTKASEPSKDKK
-46 QQVSES
+46 HQVSER
-52 VTDAETETETENAA
+52 VTDTETEDAA

-71 HAGSF
+71 ATGSF

-94 TVAVTIMDKKIT
+94 TVAVTIMDKKII

-173 ESTSESESDSSLAE
+173 ESTSESESDSFLAE

-282 VSENTADNNN
+282 VSDNTVGNNT
-292 DKQEAAESSGNGQT
+292 DKQGAAEASGNGQT

-316 QGTEGTL
+316 KGTEGTL

-336 YKGDIKAAV
+336 YKGDIRVAV
-345 VIQNKTLKAILVT
+345 VIQDKTLKAILVT

-408 ARKTTAGENTGDGNS
+408 ARKTTAGENTGGSNS
-423 DANNK
+423 DS
-428 NNSNSDNNNGNDNSS
+428 NNSNDNN
-443 NNADDSN
+443 SN

-455 DKAVLSKLVQ
+455 DKAVLLKLVQ

-525 NVYEDGVY
+525 NVYEDGTY
-533 EVSTLCI
+533 DVSTLCI

-577 ASYIKKAADGTKN
+577 VSYIKKAVDGTKN
-590 QPGLVSVL
+590 QAGMVSVL
-598 TSQANADSIDFSS
+598 TSQTNADSIDFSS
-611 IDTVSRATCT
+611 IDTVSHATCT

>member
-1 MKFKEILEKIK
+1 MKFKEVLEKIK

-18 VSLVVAACVVISL
+18 VSLVIAACVVISL
-31 SGYQAKASEPSKDKK
+31 SGYQTKASEPSKDKK
-46 QQVSES
+46 QQVSDR
-52 VTDAETETETENAA
+52 VTDTETENAA

-71 HAGSF
+71 ATGSF

-94 TVAVTIMDKKIT
+94 TVAVTIMDKKII

-162 KDNGVTGKSKQ
+162 KDNGVTGKAKQ

-187 IAAVQDASAYKD
+187 IAVAQDASAYKD

-282 VSENTADNNN
+282 VSDNTTGNNT
-292 DKQEAAESSGNGQT
+292 DKQGAAEASGNGQT

-336 YKGDIKAAV
+336 YKGDIKVAV
-345 VIQNKTLKAILVT
+345 VIQDKTLKAILVT

-408 ARKTTAGENTGDGNS
+408 ARKTTAGENTGDSNSGN
-423 DANNK
+423 NN
-428 NNSNSDNNNGNDNSS
+428 NNSDNNNNNSNDN
-443 NNADDSN
+443 NSN

-525 NVYEDGVY
+525 NVYEDGTY
-533 EVSTLCI
+533 DVSTLCI
-540 PDDDMDFSAYNLS
+540 PDDDMDFSAW
-553 MKVTIANDRIVSIT
+553 
-567 DVKGDGDSQN
+567 DVHKYCSCF
-577 ASYIKKAADGTKN
+577 KK
-590 QPGLVSVL
+590 
-598 TSQANADSIDFSS
+598 
-611 IDTVSRATCT
+611 
-621 SKAIIDGCKSALEAA
+621 
-636 KKK
+636 

>member
-31 SGYQAKASEPSKDKK
+31 STYQAKASEPSKDKK

-52 VTDAETETETENAA
+52 MADTETETENAT

-71 HAGSF
+71 VTGSF
-76 ELADG
+76 DLADG

-88 GFSGPV
+88 GYRGSV
-94 TVAVTIMDKKIT
+94 TVAVTILDKKIV
-106 SIDILSSTDDEA
+106 SIDILSASDDEA

-130 IASQSFD
+130 ISSQSLD

-173 ESTSESESDSSLAE
+173 ESTSESESDSSSAE

-208 FAGTMKV
+208 FAGNIKV
-215 KVDISGGKIASISI
+215 KVDIAGGKISAISI

-282 VSENTADNNN
+282 VSENTAGNNT
-292 DKQEAAESSGNGQT
+292 DKQGAAETSGNGQT

-316 QGTEGTL
+316 HGTEGTL
-323 PYVDGIYYGTAEG
+323 PYVDGIYYGTSEG
-336 YKGDIKAAV
+336 YKGDIKVAV
-345 VIQNKTLKAILVT
+345 VIQDKTLKAILVT

-401 VKAAFEE
+401 VKEAFEE
-408 ARKTTAGENTGDGNS
+408 ARKTTAGENTGNGNS
-423 DANNK
+423 GGNN
-428 NNSNSDNNNGNDNSS
+428 NNSN
-443 NNADDSN
+443 NAADSN
-450 IAGEE
+450 VALDE

-465 SQASLDGAQYTQLS
+465 SQASLDGTQYTQLS

-494 ESAESTKKDVS
+494 DSAESTKKDVS
-505 CAQEKLQAAIN
+505 RAQEKLQAAIN

-525 NVYEDGVY
+525 NVYEDGTY

-590 QPGLVSVL
+590 QQGMVSML

-611 IDTVSRATCT
+611 IDTVSHATCT

>member
-1 MKFKEILEKIK
+1 MKFKEVLEKIK

-18 VSLVVAACVVISL
+18 VSLVIAACVVISL
-31 SGYQAKASEPSKDKK
+31 SGYQTKASEPSKDKK
-46 QQVSES
+46 HQVSER
-52 VTDAETETETENAA
+52 VTDTETENAA

-71 HAGSF
+71 ATGSF

-118 FFNRAKGVIDRI
+118 FFNRAKAVIDRI

-173 ESTSESESDSSLAE
+173 GSTSESESDSSLAE

-234 GDSYVKSASSLLDTI
+234 GNSYVKSASSLLDTI

-282 VSENTADNNN
+282 VSDNTVGNNT
-292 DKQEAAESSGNGQT
+292 DKQGAAEASGNGQT

-316 QGTEGTL
+316 KGTEGTL

-336 YKGDIKAAV
+336 YKGDIRVAV
-345 VIQNKTLKAILVT
+345 VIQDKTLKAILVT

-408 ARKTTAGENTGDGNS
+408 ARKTTAGENTGGSNS
-423 DANNK
+423 DS
-428 NNSNSDNNNGNDNSS
+428 NNSNDNN
-443 NNADDSN
+443 SN

-455 DKAVLSKLVQ
+455 DKAVLLKLVQ

-525 NVYEDGVY
+525 NVYEDGTY
-533 EVSTLCI
+533 DVSTLCI

-577 ASYIKKAADGTKN
+577 VSYIKKAVDGTKN
-590 QPGLVSVL
+590 QAGMVSVL
-598 TSQANADSIDFSS
+598 TSQTNADSIDFSS
-611 IDTVSRATCT
+611 IDTVSHATCT

>member
-1 MKFKEILEKIK
+1 MKFKEVLEKIK

-18 VSLVVAACVVISL
+18 VSLVIAACVVISL
-31 SGYQAKASEPSKDKK
+31 SGYQTKASEPSKDKK
-46 QQVSES
+46 QQVSER
-52 VTDAETETETENAA
+52 VTDTETETENAT

-71 HAGSF
+71 ATGSF
-76 ELADG
+76 DLADG

-130 IASQSFD
+130 ISSQSFD

-173 ESTSESESDSSLAE
+173 ESTSESESDSSSVE

-215 KVDISGGKIASISI
+215 KVDIAGGKIASISI

-282 VSENTADNNN
+282 VSDNTTGNNT
-292 DKQEAAESSGNGQT
+292 DKQGAAEASGNGQT

-316 QGTEGTL
+316 KGTEGTL

-336 YKGDIKAAV
+336 YKGDIRVAV
-345 VIQNKTLKAILVT
+345 VIQDKTLKAILVT
-358 EKQDD
+358 KKQDD

-408 ARKTTAGENTGDGNS
+408 ARKTTAGENTGD
-423 DANNK
+423 
-428 NNSNSDNNNGNDNSS
+428 SNSGNNNSS
-443 NNADDSN
+443 NNSDNSN
-450 IAGEE
+450 IAGDE

-465 SQASLDGAQYTQLS
+465 SQASLDGTQYTQLS
-479 WYLLQIRLGDAQEVL
+479 WYLLQIRLEDANEVL
-494 ESAESTKKDVS
+494 SSAEATKKDVS
-505 CAQEKLQAAIN
+505 RAQEKLQAAIN

-525 NVYEDGVY
+525 NVYEDGTY
-533 EVSTLCI
+533 DVSTLCI

-590 QPGLVSVL
+590 QPGMVSVL
-598 TSQANADSIDFSS
+598 TSQANADSIDFSG

-621 SKAIIDGCKSALEAA
+621 SKAIINGCKSVLEAA

>member
-1 MKFKEILEKIK
+1 MKFKEVLEKIK

-18 VSLVVAACVVISL
+18 VSLVIAACVVISL
-31 SGYQAKASEPSKDKK
+31 SGYQTKASEPSKDKK
-46 QQVSES
+46 HQVSER
-52 VTDAETETETENAA
+52 VTDTETENAA

-71 HAGSF
+71 ATGSF

-118 FFNRAKGVIDRI
+118 FFNRAKAVIDRI

-173 ESTSESESDSSLAE
+173 GSTSESESDSSLAE

-282 VSENTADNNN
+282 VSDNTVGNNT
-292 DKQEAAESSGNGQT
+292 DKQGAAEASGNGQT

-316 QGTEGTL
+316 KGTEDTL

-336 YKGDIKAAV
+336 YKGDIRVAV
-345 VIQNKTLKAILVT
+345 VIQDKTLKAILVT

-408 ARKTTAGENTGDGNS
+408 ARKTTAGENTGGSNS
-423 DANNK
+423 DS
-428 NNSNSDNNNGNDNSS
+428 NNSNDNN
-443 NNADDSN
+443 SN

-455 DKAVLSKLVQ
+455 DKAVLLKLVQ

-525 NVYEDGVY
+525 NVYEDGTY
-533 EVSTLCI
+533 DVSTLCI

-577 ASYIKKAADGTKN
+577 VSYIKKAVDGTKN
-590 QPGLVSVL
+590 QAGMVSVL
-598 TSQANADSIDFSS
+598 TSQTNADSIDFSS
-611 IDTVSRATCT
+611 IDTVSHATCT

>member
-1 MKFKEILEKIK
+1 MKFKEVLEKIK

-18 VSLVVAACVVISL
+18 VSLVIAACVVISL
-31 SGYQAKASEPSKDKK
+31 SGYQTKASEPSKDKK
-46 QQVSES
+46 HQVSER
-52 VTDAETETETENAA
+52 VTDTETEDAA

-71 HAGSF
+71 ATGSF

-94 TVAVTIMDKKIT
+94 TVAVTIMDKKII

-282 VSENTADNNN
+282 VSDNTTGNNT
-292 DKQEAAESSGNGQT
+292 DKQGAAEASGNGQT

-336 YKGDIKAAV
+336 YKGDIRVAV
-345 VIQNKTLKAILVT
+345 VIQDKTLKAILVT

-408 ARKTTAGENTGDGNS
+408 ARKTTAGENTGDSNS
-423 DANNK
+423 DS
-428 NNSNSDNNNGNDNSS
+428 NNSNDNN
-443 NNADDSN
+443 SN

-455 DKAVLSKLVQ
+455 DKAVLLKLVQ

-525 NVYEDGVY
+525 NVYEDGTY
-533 EVSTLCI
+533 DVSTLCI

-577 ASYIKKAADGTKN
+577 VSYIKKAADGPKN
-590 QPGLVSVL
+590 QPGMVSVL
-598 TSQANADSIDFSS
+598 TSQTNADSIDFSS
-611 IDTVSRATCT
+611 IDTVSHATCT

>member
-1 MKFKEILEKIK
+1 MKFKEVLEKIK

-18 VSLVVAACVVISL
+18 VSLVIAACVVISL
-31 SGYQAKASEPSKDKK
+31 SGYQTKASEPSKDKK
-46 QQVSES
+46 QQVSER
-52 VTDAETETETENAA
+52 VTDTETETENAA

-71 HAGSF
+71 ATGSF
-76 ELADG
+76 DLADG

-130 IASQSFD
+130 ISSQSFD

-144 TYSSNGIIGAVK
+144 TYSSNGIIKAVK

-162 KDNGVTGKSKQ
+162 KDKTVTGKSKQ
-173 ESTSESESDSSLAE
+173 ESASESDSSSVE
-187 IAAVQDASAYKD
+187 KAAVQDASAYKD

-215 KVDISGGKIASISI
+215 KVDIAGGKIASISI

-249 VEKQST
+249 VKKQST

-282 VSENTADNNN
+282 VSDNTTGNNT
-292 DKQEAAESSGNGQT
+292 DKQGAAEASGNGQT
-306 DENSSGSASE
+306 DENSSGSSQE

-336 YKGDIKAAV
+336 YKGDIRVAV
-345 VIQNKTLKAILVT
+345 VIQDKTLKAILVT
-358 EKQDD
+358 KKQDD

-408 ARKTTAGENTGDGNS
+408 ARKITAGENTGD
-423 DANNK
+423 
-428 NNSNSDNNNGNDNSS
+428 SNSGNNNSS
-443 NNADDSN
+443 NNSDNSN
-450 IAGEE
+450 IAGDE

-465 SQASLDGAQYTQLS
+465 SQASLDGTQYTQLS
-479 WYLLQIRLGDAQEVL
+479 WYLLQIRLEDANEVL
-494 ESAESTKKDVS
+494 SSAEATKKDVS
-505 CAQEKLQAAIN
+505 RAQEKLQAAIN

-525 NVYEDGVY
+525 NVYEDGTY
-533 EVSTLCI
+533 DVSTLCI

-590 QPGLVSVL
+590 QPGMVSVL
-598 TSQANADSIDFSS
+598 TSQANADSIDFSG

-621 SKAIIDGCKSALEAA
+621 SKAIINGCKSVLEAA

>member
-1 MKFKEILEKIK
+1 MKFKEVLEKIK

-18 VSLVVAACVVISL
+18 VSLVIAACVVISL
-31 SGYQAKASEPSKDKK
+31 SGYQTKASEPSKDKK
-46 QQVSES
+46 HQVSER
-52 VTDAETETETENAA
+52 VTDTETEDAA

-71 HAGSF
+71 ATGSF

-94 TVAVTIMDKKIT
+94 TVAVTIMDKKII

-173 ESTSESESDSSLAE
+173 GSTSESESDSSLAE

-282 VSENTADNNN
+282 VSDNTTGNNT
-292 DKQEAAESSGNGQT
+292 DKQGAAEASGNGQT

-316 QGTEGTL
+316 KGTEGTL

-336 YKGDIKAAV
+336 YKGDIRVAV
-345 VIQNKTLKAILVT
+345 VIQDKTLKAILVT

-401 VKAAFEE
+401 VKAAFEA
-408 ARKTTAGENTGDGNS
+408 ARKTTAGENTGDSNS
-423 DANNK
+423 DS
-428 NNSNSDNNNGNDNSS
+428 NNSNDNN
-443 NNADDSN
+443 SN

-455 DKAVLSKLVQ
+455 DKAVLLKLVQ

-525 NVYEDGVY
+525 NVYEDGTY
-533 EVSTLCI
+533 DVSTLCI

-577 ASYIKKAADGTKN
+577 VSYINKAADGTKN
-590 QPGLVSVL
+590 QPGMVSVL
-598 TSQANADSIDFSS
+598 TSQTNADSIDFSS
-611 IDTVSRATCT
+611 IDTVSHATCT

>member
-1 MKFKEILEKIK
+1 MKFKEVLEKIK

-18 VSLVVAACVVISL
+18 VSLVIAACVVISL
-31 SGYQAKASEPSKDKK
+31 SGYQTKASEPSKDKK
-46 QQVSES
+46 QQVSER
-52 VTDAETETETENAA
+52 VTDTETETENAA
-66 EDTQT
+66 ENTQT
-71 HAGSF
+71 ATGSF
-76 ELADG
+76 DLADG

-130 IASQSFD
+130 ISSQSFD

-144 TYSSNGIIGAVK
+144 TYSSNGIIKAVK

-162 KDNGVTGKSKQ
+162 NDKTVTGKSKQ
-173 ESTSESESDSSLAE
+173 ESASESDSSSAE
-187 IAAVQDASAYKD
+187 IEAVQDAAAYRD

-215 KVDISGGKIASISI
+215 KVDIAGGKIASISI

-282 VSENTADNNN
+282 VSQNTAGNNT
-292 DKQEAAESSGNGQT
+292 DKQDAAETSGNGQT
-306 DENSSGSASE
+306 DENSSGSSQE

-336 YKGDIKAAV
+336 YKGDIKVAV
-345 VIQNKTLKAILVT
+345 VIQDKTLKAILVT

-408 ARKTTAGENTGDGNS
+408 ARKTTAGENTGD
-423 DANNK
+423 
-428 NNSNSDNNNGNDNSS
+428 SNSGNNNSS
-443 NNADDSN
+443 NNSDNSN
-450 IAGEE
+450 IAGDE

-465 SQASLDGAQYTQLS
+465 SQASLDGTQYTQLS
-479 WYLLQIRLGDAQEVL
+479 WYLLQIRLEDANEVL
-494 ESAESTKKDVS
+494 SSAEATKKDVS
-505 CAQEKLQAAIN
+505 RAQEKLQAAIN

-525 NVYEDGVY
+525 NVYEDGTY
-533 EVSTLCI
+533 DVSTLCI

-590 QPGLVSVL
+590 QPGMVSVL
-598 TSQANADSIDFSS
+598 TSQANADSIDFSG

-621 SKAIIDGCKSALEAA
+621 SKAIINGCKSVLEAA

>member
-1 MKFKEILEKIK
+1 MKFKEVLEKIK

-18 VSLVVAACVVISL
+18 VSLVIAACVVISL
-31 SGYQAKASEPSKDKK
+31 SGYQTKASEPSKDKK
-46 QQVSES
+46 HQVSER
-52 VTDAETETETENAA
+52 VTDTETENAA

-71 HAGSF
+71 ATGSF

-118 FFNRAKGVIDRI
+118 FFNRAKAVIDRI

-173 ESTSESESDSSLAE
+173 GSTSESESDSSLAE

-282 VSENTADNNN
+282 VSDNTTGNNT
-292 DKQEAAESSGNGQT
+292 DKQGAAEASGNGQT

-336 YKGDIKAAV
+336 YKGDIRVAV
-345 VIQNKTLKAILVT
+345 VIQDKTLKAILVT

-408 ARKTTAGENTGDGNS
+408 ARKTTAGENTGDNNS
-423 DANNK
+423 DS
-428 NNSNSDNNNGNDNSS
+428 NNSNDNNN
-443 NNADDSN
+443 N

-455 DKAVLSKLVQ
+455 DKAVLLKLVQ

-525 NVYEDGVY
+525 NVYEDGTY
-533 EVSTLCI
+533 DVSTLCI

-577 ASYIKKAADGTKN
+577 TPYIKKAADGTKN

>member
-31 SGYQAKASEPSKDKK
+31 STYQAKASEPSKDKK

-52 VTDAETETETENAA
+52 VADTETEAENTT

-71 HAGSF
+71 ATGSF
-76 ELADG
+76 DLADG

-88 GFSGPV
+88 GYSGSV
-94 TVAVTIMDKKIT
+94 TVAVTILDKKIV
-106 SIDILSSTDDEA
+106 SIDILSASDDEA

-130 IASQSFD
+130 ISLQSLD

-208 FAGTMKV
+208 FAGNIKV
-215 KVDISGGKIASISI
+215 KVDIAGGKISAISI

-282 VSENTADNNN
+282 VSENTAGNNT
-292 DKQEAAESSGNGQT
+292 DKQGAAETSGNGQT

-336 YKGDIKAAV
+336 YKGDIKVAV
-345 VIQNKTLKAILVT
+345 VIQDKTLKAILVT

-408 ARKTTAGENTGDGNS
+408 ARKTTAGENTGNGNS
-423 DANNK
+423 GGNN
-428 NNSNSDNNNGNDNSS
+428 NNSN
-443 NNADDSN
+443 NAADSN
-450 IAGEE
+450 IALDE

-465 SQASLDGAQYTQLS
+465 SQASFDGTQYTQLS

-505 CAQEKLQAAIN
+505 RAQEKLQAAIN

-525 NVYEDGVY
+525 NVYEDGTY

-540 PDDDMDFSAYNLS
+540 PDDDMDFVVYNLS

-590 QPGLVSVL
+590 QQGMVSML